1 LQRSGTAINSTYRT
15 QRAEQILIDCRAI
28 LRGGHF
34 VYVTGQHGDGWVDK
48 DSIFPNTDHTS
59 ELCGMLAETCSN
71 LGAEIICGPA
81 TGGLIVSQ
89 WTAHH
94 MGLPS
99 VFADHAKEQ
108 GYHPAAVVSGPL
120 RPPFI
125 LKRHYD
131 RAVSG
136 KRVLVVDDVINTG
149 LSLRETAD
157 AVRGAGGKVIATAA
171 LCTRGNA
178 KPEDCGAERMVALCE
193 VIVPTWPAEECE
205 LCKRGIPV
213 NTEFAHGA
221 DFLAQQS
228 ALARV

>member
-1 LQRSGTAINSTYRT
+1 
-15 QRAEQILIDCRAI
+15 
-28 LRGGHF
+28 
-34 VYVTGQHGDGWVDK
+34 
-48 DSIFPNTDHTS
+48 
-59 ELCGMLAETCSN
+59 
-71 LGAEIICGPA
+71 
-81 TGGLIVSQ
+81 
-89 WTAHH
+89 
-94 MGLPS
+94 
-99 VFADHAKEQ
+99 
-108 GYHPAAVVSGPL
+108 
-120 RPPFI
+120 
-125 LKRHYD
+125 
-131 RAVSG
+131 
-136 KRVLVVDDVINTG
+136 VLVVDDVINTG

-205 LCKRGIPV
+205 LCNRGIPA